1 MAADVVQSDYERL
14 GQVATQFQ
22 KLHDQQTQMEAM
34 VRQTYQQLRSTW
46 QGDAAVAFFAEM
58 DDAIFPTLK
67 RLQTALTSASTL
79 TTQISQTFRQ
89 AEEEASKIVS
99 FDQGGTQEENAGG
112 AGGGS
117 GANPTPEIGG
127 MAAAFGQVQNVFDA
141 AFGTNNSG
149 SDNVKDQ
156 MRDAMGGMGYDATAI
171 KDIIA
176 NATPEQLK
184 EIWSDSSLMA
194 ELHKELGTDN
204 YLNLVVSVGM
214 NHSGSVA
221 HTGAPDADTAIRD
234 HLGSYVTDAVADNRQ
249 ITGRVGVVDD
259 TNWDIAGINHYGK
272 DVWESGKRD
281 AINGF
286 VDSDGRVWIHQDKGN
301 PGTMIHEGVHKY
313 SDEAMIGVS
322 QPLNEGVTEYF
333 TRSTT
338 DNLGLPSRGN
348 YQGNYEFVS
357 SLSSLVGEDVVAD
370 AYFNG
375 NMDGLKDAYVNAG
388 YSEAQWDTLIEHTQN
403 NEWADAELLTA
414 PIPAPGTP

>member
-1 MAADVVQSDYERL
+1 MAADLVQSDYERL

-34 VRQTYQQLRSTW
+34 VRQTYQHLRSSW
-46 QGDAAVAFFAEM
+46 QGAAAVAFFAEM

-67 RLQTALTSASTL
+67 RLQTALTSASIL

-99 FDQGGTQEENAGG
+99 FDQSATQEEKAGG

-117 GANPTPEIGG
+117 ATIN
-127 MAAAFGQVQNVFDA
+127 
-141 AFGTNNSG
+141 
-149 SDNVKDQ
+149 DQ
-156 MRDAMGGMGYDATAI
+156 MRDALAGKGYDANAI
-171 KDIIA
+171 KAIIA

-221 HTGAPDADTAIRD
+221 HTSAPDADIAIRD
-234 HLGSYVTDAVADNRQ
+234 HLSSYLSDAIADNRQ

-259 TNWDIAGINHYGK
+259 TNWDIAGINHYGQ

-281 AINGF
+281 GINGF
-286 VDSDGRVWIHQDKGN
+286 VDSEGRVWIHQDKGN

-313 SDEAMIGVS
+313 SDDAMIYVS

-338 DNLGLPSRGN
+338 DNLGLPSRAN

-357 SLSSLVGEDVVAD
+357 SLSSLVGEAVVAD

-388 YSEAQWDTLIEHTQN
+388 YTEAQWDTLIEHTQN
-403 NEWADAELLTA
+403 NEWADAELLTV

>member
-34 VRQTYQQLRSTW
+34 VRQTYQHLRNTW
-46 QGDAAVAFFAEM
+46 HGDAAVAFFAEM

-67 RLQTALTSASTL
+67 RLQNALTSASTL

-99 FDQGGTQEENAGG
+99 FDQSGTQEEKAGG
-112 AGGGS
+112 
-117 GANPTPEIGG
+117 
-127 MAAAFGQVQNVFDA
+127 
-141 AFGTNNSG
+141 
-149 SDNVKDQ
+149 SDTINDQ
-156 MRDAMGGMGYDATAI
+156 MRDALQGKGYDANAI

-184 EIWSDSSLMA
+184 EIWSDSTLMA

-204 YLNLVVSVGM
+204 YLNLVVSLGM

-221 HTGAPDADTAIRD
+221 HTSAPDADTAIRD

-259 TNWDIAGINHYGK
+259 TNWDIAGINHYGQ

-388 YSEAQWDTLIEHTQN
+388 YSEAQWDMLIEHTQN